1 MIIITRRHQEPN
13 PSGGSLLNK
22 VTRKVFA
29 DDDLQ
34 GVQAFLDERNKIS
47 GYEWRNLSFEYTK
60 L

>member
-1 MIIITRRHQEPN
+1 MIIITRRHEEPN
-13 PSGGSLLNK
+13 PCGGRLLCK

-47 GYEWRNLSFEYTK
+47 GYEWKNLSFEYVK

>member
-1 MIIITRRHQEPN
+1 MKKPN
-13 PSGGSLLNK
+13 PCGGGYCCK

-47 GYEWRNLSFEYTK
+47 GYEWKKFII
-60 L
+60 

>member
-1 MIIITRRHQEPN
+1 MC
-13 PSGGSLLNK
+13 K

-47 GYEWRNLSFEYTK
+47 GYEWKNLSFEYTK